1 MSSLLRFLWPGGR
14 MRWVAVTVYAAAAVA
29 IVAGIVMFIL
39 VRELSRSGEAT
50 AEFVPSSALVYSSI
64 NLRPGLAQI
73 NRAMEVDDLLR
84 TDDFTERIEDDLL
97 EEIEDE
103 TGIHPLDD
111 ITVWL
116 GTDITFALLDLDDD
130 SAEWVLMAQVK
141 DQDEAFDFAENL
153 REYLEDVLYTEFD
166 EDEIGDADVWIAN
179 DEDLV
184 IGLTEDYLMLA
195 DSENT
200 LEDMLDNID
209 SPPARPLAEDEQFIA
224 AREALPEGRV
234 MFVYAQIEDSL
245 EEIEDIV
252 GPLGDGDSVWN
263 WASNNTPEFLAA
275 SLSFIDKGMRFD
287 VVSEA
292 ASRSLSLDSERNLR
306 SAEAVPDNTL
316 FLLSYAGVTEA
327 WEELREALEESDP
340 WEAEDFER
348 FMDDLEDETG
358 VDLQRDVIDSLAGEV
373 SLAIMPGGVTVPA
386 DGAGLDVIESLSLDA
401 LVLASLED
409 PRGIEEA
416 LESLTD
422 WIEDQGYV
430 TDSDSIGS
438 YKAVTL
444 PLDQFEDDVLR
455 DFEAGYLITGDW
467 LALGSSL
474 ESLESFHDVAEG
486 DTDSLG
492 SSGKY
497 SSLTDLTPSPL
508 HFFMYADIAGIVKM
522 IVDGLDEDELDD
534 YEDDVRPY
542 VENLG
547 AFMVAS
553 SLTDQ
558 RWHFTAALTLKE

>member
-1 MSSLLRFLWPGGR
+1 
-14 MRWVAVTVYAAAAVA
+14 MRWLAVTVYAAAVVA
-29 IVAGIVMFIL
+29 IVAGIILFIL

-73 NRAMEVDDLLR
+73 NRAMEVDSLLR
-84 TDDFTERIEDDLL
+84 TDDFTDRLEDDLL

-111 ITVWL
+111 VTPWL
-116 GTDITFALLDLDDD
+116 GTDITFVLLDLDDD

-153 REYLEDVLYTEFD
+153 REYIEDALYTEFD
-166 EDEIGDADVWIAN
+166 EDEIGDADVWIAD

-200 LEDMLDNID
+200 LEDTLDNID
-209 SPPARPLAEDEQFIA
+209 SPPSRPLAEDEQFIA
-224 AREALPEGRV
+224 AREALPDGRV

-245 EEIEDIV
+245 EEIEEIV

-263 WASNNTPEFLAA
+263 WASNNTPEFVAA
-275 SLSFIDKGMRFD
+275 SMSFIDKGMRFD

-306 SAEAVPDNTL
+306 SAEAVPDDTL

-340 WEAEDFER
+340 WAAEDFDQ

-373 SLAIMPGGVTVPA
+373 SLAIMPGDVTVPA
-386 DGAGLDVIESLSLDA
+386 DEAGLDVIESLSLDA

-416 LESLTD
+416 MESLAG
-422 WIEDQGYV
+422 WIEDQGYD

-438 YKAVTL
+438 YDAVTL
-444 PLDQFEDDVLR
+444 PLDQFDDDVLT
-455 DFEAGYLITGDW
+455 DLEPGYLITSDW

-474 ESLESFHDVAEG
+474 ESLEFFHDVAEG

-492 SSGKY
+492 SAGKY
-497 SSLTDLTPSPL
+497 SNLSDLAPSPL
-508 HFFMYADIAGIVKM
+508 HFFMYADIAGIVDM
-522 IVDGLDEDELDD
+522 IIDGLGEDELDD

-553 SLTDQ
+553 SLTDE

>member
-1 MSSLLRFLWPGGR
+1 MSSLLRFLWPDGR
-14 MRWVAVTVYAAAAVA
+14 MKWVAVTVYAAAVVA
-29 IVAGIVMFIL
+29 IVVGVVLFIL

-116 GTDITFALLDLDDD
+116 GTDITFVLLDLDDD
-130 SAEWVLMAQVK
+130 SVEWVLMAQVK
-141 DQDEAFDFAENL
+141 DQDEAFDFAEEL
-153 REYLEDVLYTEFD
+153 REYLEDELYTEFD
-166 EDEIGDADVWIAN
+166 EDEIGDADVWIAD

-200 LEDMLDNID
+200 LEDTLDNID

-245 EEIEDIV
+245 EEIKDIV
-252 GPLGDGDSVWN
+252 GPLDDGDSVWN
-263 WASNNTPEFLAA
+263 WASNNTPEFVAA

-306 SAEAVPDNTL
+306 SAEAVPDDTL

-340 WEAEDFER
+340 WAAEDFDR

-373 SLAIMPGGVTVPA
+373 SLAIMPGDVTVPA
-386 DGAGLDVIESLSLDA
+386 DEAGLDVIESLSLDA

-416 LESLTD
+416 LKSLTG
-422 WIEDQGYV
+422 WIEDQGYD
-430 TDSDSIGS
+430 TNSDSIGG
-438 YKAVTL
+438 YEAVTL
-444 PLDQFEDDVLR
+444 PLDQFDDDVLG
-455 DFEAGYLITGDW
+455 DFETGYLITSDW

-497 SSLTDLTPSPL
+497 SSLSDLAPSPL
-508 HFFMYADIAGIVKM
+508 HFFMYADIAGIVDM
-522 IVDGLDEDELDD
+522 IVDGLGEDELDD

-553 SLTDQ
+553 SLTDE